1 MDALAKQIH
10 IHYFALM
17 REERG
22 LANETVLTSA
32 KNVGEL
38 FSELNARHGFSLP
51 IKRLNVAIN
60 EDFANWD
67 SELKEHDKVVF
78 IPPVAGG

>member
-1 MDALAKQIH
+1 MDASVKQIH

-22 LANETVLTSA
+22 LANETVTTAA
-32 KNVGEL
+32 KNV
-38 FSELNARHGFSLP
+38 NTKHCFSLP
-51 IKRLNVAIN
+51 TKRLNVAIN
-60 EDFANWD
+60 EEFANWE
-67 SELKEHDKVVF
+67 SELKEQDKVVF